1 MARCVFRSI
10 RAEFESSPLPSPGK
24 SLMHASSL
32 RSVVLATISAVLAL
46 STSPFAQGL
55 SPLFS
60 FHGHAPGDGL
70 GSAAAELRRIS
81 SGASERVVLG
91 AAPSAQDQGYVL
103 CVSSKTGQELWRVD
117 GAAPGELFG
126 KSLAT
131 LGDLDGDGL
140 EDVLVGAPGANR
152 AVLLSGSNGSTLA
165 SLSAPTHAQLF
176 GLAVTGLPDL
186 DQDGIADYAIGAP
199 EDAKQAAQTGA
210 IFLYSGKTSTLL
222 RRIEAPEQ
230 GMQFGWSICD
240 MGDWNGDGI
249 ADLGVGAP
257 RTWNYNYLHWGMGAV
272 LVVSTQD
279 GAVLFRHDT
288 KDLWAN
294 EGEFVTALGDVD
306 GDGRQ
311 ELGGAARRED
321 YHSEKRLWGV
331 AAVHF
336 SQGGGSSTVS
346 ASRILAERIARVGDL
361 DGDGFDD
368 WLFGQPRAAFAGL
381 DAGAVRIY
389 SSKSGRLLHTGAGL
403 VGTGAG
409 DHRGETVLGLGDL
422 DGDGRREWLVS
433 SPGSDAAFAD
443 AGRVEI
449 HSGRLRYPK
458 HAGFF
463 STQVSYSQY
472 KTPFCE
478 LDDIDF
484 DGTPDFAYARDAQ
497 HIDVLSGSSLKV
509 LWTHTVQIAG
519 TLPTKPDLHLARIED
534 VDGDRFA
541 DLAVGNPREPQGA
554 GAVELLSG
562 RTGAR
567 LWIARS
573 AIGGTQHGE
582 WVSSFGD
589 LDRDGVPDVLT
600 TSVGLQS
607 SPAVALSGKTGQTIR
622 QYLNSWGQASEAGL
636 VDLDAV
642 PDLYCT
648 TPSGVGL
655 RSGASGQLLWSTSMT
670 GGEAWPYRV
679 GDLNGDGH
687 ADMLFRI
694 NGVVR
699 AWSGRD
705 GAPLWRFV
713 GADWSGMEYH
723 LTVLPRHQ
731 QRRGGG
737 DPGLLR
743 RSAQSLEPRQPRGA
757 PRRPQRKTDHVPRK
771 QPSQSG
777 PRRRAV
783 GLCRSK
789 RCW

>member
-1 MARCVFRSI
+1 
-10 RAEFESSPLPSPGK
+10 
-24 SLMHASSL
+24 
-32 RSVVLATISAVLAL
+32 
-46 STSPFAQGL
+46 
-55 SPLFS
+55 
-60 FHGHAPGDGL
+60 
-70 GSAAAELRRIS
+70 
-81 SGASERVVLG
+81 
-91 AAPSAQDQGYVL
+91 
-103 CVSSKTGQELWRVD
+103 
-117 GAAPGELFG
+117 
-126 KSLAT
+126 
-131 LGDLDGDGL
+131 
-140 EDVLVGAPGANR
+140 
-152 AVLLSGSNGSTLA
+152 
-165 SLSAPTHAQLF
+165 
-176 GLAVTGLPDL
+176 
-186 DQDGIADYAIGAP
+186 
-199 EDAKQAAQTGA
+199 
-210 IFLYSGKTSTLL
+210 
-222 RRIEAPEQ
+222 
-230 GMQFGWSICD
+230 
-240 MGDWNGDGI
+240 
-249 ADLGVGAP
+249 
-257 RTWNYNYLHWGMGAV
+257 
-272 LVVSTQD
+272 
-279 GAVLFRHDT
+279 
-288 KDLWAN
+288 
-294 EGEFVTALGDVD
+294 
-306 GDGRQ
+306 
-311 ELGGAARRED
+311 
-321 YHSEKRLWGV
+321 
-331 AAVHF
+331 
-336 SQGGGSSTVS
+336 VS

-607 SPAVALSGKTGQTIR
+607 QPRGRAQRQDGSDDPAVS
-622 QYLNSWGQASEAGL
+622 
-636 VDLDAV
+636 
-642 PDLYCT
+642 
-648 TPSGVGL
+648 
-655 RSGASGQLLWSTSMT
+655 QLLGPGERSRPRRPRCRARSLLHDSGERRGIALGREWAAALEHVDD
-670 GGEAWPYRV
+670 GGGRPGPIAS

-713 GADWSGMEYH
+713 GADWERNGIPPH
-723 LTVLPRHQ
+723 GPPRHQ

-757 PRRPQRKTDHVPRK
+757 PRRPQRKDRSRSSKTAIPIWASTARRWAYVG
-771 QPSQSG
+771 QNAAGEAFAVIATTEASG
-777 PRRRAV
+777 PGMQLVRLPAPALLGADRSVLRRGPGGSQRLAIQAGARSAGAPYLIVGSLSGILPGLPLGGGARLPLNYDFYTDMSVLLANVGPFAQSVGLLDSEGRAIAQWRMLPSFPLSASGLHLHHAALIFGPPSLQASQAV
-783 GLCRSK
+783 GLQLLR
-789 RCW
+789 